1 MGASEIITTDLTAA
15 YDTVDHEILLEKLKY
30 YGIDGME
37 IKLFRSYLQ
46 NRKQFTMLDTLP

>member
-30 YGIDGME
+30 DGIDGME
-37 IKLFRSYLQ
+37 IKRFR
-46 NRKQFTMLDTLP
+46 